1 MSLKIDPF
9 GINNTGFIIG
19 PFGFV
24 GDGVI
29 VTGGGGGSSATRNLK
44 LGSTVIEGVY
54 LGSSQLTHVYI
65 GSNLIWSQA

>member
-1 MSLKIDPF
+1 MSFKIDPF
-9 GINNTGFIIG
+9 GINNTGLIIG

-29 VTGGGGGSSATRNLK
+29 VTGGGGSSATRNLK

-65 GSNLIWSQA
+65 GSNLVWSQS